1 MIICAPEPLLNSI
14 QHQLP
19 RCSPIFML
27 SRFNTLFPAWAI
39 LIAFVA
45 FYFRQQFAT
54 LESAIVP
61 LLALVMFMMGLTLGS
76 EDFKRIKADPRPV
89 LVGVATQ
96 FLLMP
101 VLAIT
106 LAHMLQLSTQL
117 TAGLVLVGS
126 CAGGTASNVI
136 TYLARG
142 DVALSISMTVTS
154 TLTGVIL
161 TPLLCTFYLS
171 QSVEVDSMGM
181 LVSIVQMVLVPV
193 LLGALINHYLPGT
206 VARIEALLPSLAIA
220 IILVIIGTVVALNA
234 ERLLHVGFLTLI
246 AVMLHNTLGLMGGY
260 YIGRLFGFDL
270 KQSHTIAIEVGM
282 QNSGLGVALAL
293 QFFSATAALPGA
305 IFSVWHNISGSILAS
320 LWSRKRDSLEYLL
333 KDQQQIDS
341 EHKV

>member
-1 MIICAPEPLLNSI
+1 MV
-14 QHQLP
+14 
-19 RCSPIFML
+19 
-27 SRFNTLFPAWAI
+27 SRFNTFFPVWA
-39 LIAFVA
+39 LLVALVA
-45 FYFRQQFAT
+45 FYFRQQFAG
-54 LESAIVP
+54 LEPAIVP
-61 LLALVMFMMGLTLGS
+61 LLALVMFMMGLTLSGD
-76 EDFKRIKADPRPV
+76 DFSRIKSDPRPV

-106 LAHMLQLSTQL
+106 LAHMLGLSTQL
-117 TAGLVLVGS
+117 TAGMVLVGS

-154 TLTGVIL
+154 TLTGVVL

-171 QSVEVDSMGM
+171 ESIEVDSLGM
-181 LVSIVQMVLVPV
+181 LLSIVQMVLAPV
-193 LLGALINHYLPGT
+193 MIGAALNHFLPAA
-206 VARIEALLPSLAIA
+206 VARVQALLPTLAIA

-234 ERLLHVGFLTLI
+234 ERLLHVGFLTLV
-246 AVMLHNTLGLMGGY
+246 AVMLHNCLGLMGGF

-270 KQSHTIAIEVGM
+270 RQSHTLAIEVGM

-320 LWSRKRDSLEYLL
+320 IWSRKRDSLEYLL